1 MYLQNIDILDCT
13 FRDGGY
19 YNKWD
24 FNSSLVK
31 KYLYAINGANI
42 DIIELGFR
50 NFPQNKFLGAF
61 AYTTDTH
68 IDSLNIDKDITVGV
82 MIDASSILNSNFS
95 IDEAISILFQEKI
108 KSRVDLVRV
117 ATHFNCVK
125 KCKDIVQ
132 ALKRLKYK
140 VGLNL
145 MQPNTKSNNELSKV
159 AKLVESWN
167 TVDVLYFADSIGDMD
182 GNDVTRIVSTLKS
195 EWSSDIGFHA
205 HNNKGLA
212 TLNSLTAIENRVTWI
227 DCTILGMGRGAGNTQ
242 TENLLLE
249 LEHRYQINYKANA
262 LFDLVLSDF
271 TPLKNY
277 YHWGEGL
284 LYNLAARNNIH
295 PTYIQEMLAGD
306 RYSNNEL
313 LQAVDFMSSLDT
325 SHYDQDLLLHARG
338 NTVNKGSWN
347 ARDWCY
353 NKEVLVL
360 GSGGSLQTYQKDII
374 QYIKTYQPVVVSL
387 SVGCGIPDEFVN
399 IYLSSNQSK
408 MIAEYSL
415 YTKLNKPL
423 VIPKLLLEK
432 VIDKSLTIN
441 ELWDYGLNIKHDTF
455 TINETECTLPYELS
469 IGYALSLIDMGG
481 AKNISLVGFDGYD
494 RDDIRQIRMNEL
506 LDLFNEQ
513 SSMSITALTPT
524 TYHISQGSIYAAR
537 L

>member
-1 MYLQNIDILDCT
+1 MKVKVLDCT

-24 FNSSLVK
+24 FDISLVQ
-31 KYLYAINGANI
+31 KYLHAIAGTNI

-68 IDSLNIDKDITVGV
+68 IDSLNIDKGIFVGV
-82 MIDASSILNSNFS
+82 MIDAGSILNSSFS
-95 IDEAISILFQEKI
+95 IDEAINILFQEKS

-117 ATHFNCVK
+117 ATHFNCVEQ
-125 KCKDIVQ
+125 CKEIVQ
-132 ALKRLKYK
+132 ALKRLRYK

-145 MQPNTKSNNELSKV
+145 MQPNTKSNEELSKV
-159 AKLVESWN
+159 ARLVESWDS
-167 TVDVLYFADSIGDMD
+167 VDVLYFADSLGGMD
-182 GNDVTRIVSTLKS
+182 SNDVTRIVSALKS
-195 EWSSDIGFHA
+195 DWTSDIGFHA

-212 TLNSLTAIENRVTWI
+212 VLNSLTAIENGVTWI

-249 LEHRYQINYKANA
+249 LEQRYQLNYQANA

-271 TPLKNY
+271 VPLKNY

-284 LYNLAARNNIH
+284 LYSLAAINDIP

-306 RYSNNEL
+306 RYSNNEM

-347 ARDWCY
+347 AKGWCS

-360 GSGGSLQTYQKDII
+360 GSGASLQTYQKDII
-374 QYIKTYQPVVVSL
+374 QYIKIYQPVVVSL
-387 SVGCGIPDEFVN
+387 NVGRGIPEEFVN

-408 MIAEYSL
+408 MIAEYNL
-415 YTKLNKPL
+415 YTQLNKPL

-432 VIDKSLTIN
+432 VVNKSVTIN

-506 LDLFNEQ
+506 LDLFNKQ
-513 SSMSITALTPT
+513 SLMPITALTPT
-524 TYHISQGSIYAAR
+524 TYRISQGSIYAGR
-537 L
+537 P